1 MWGIMIRVP
10 FAIATSIF
18 AAFAASVA
26 TAVAAPV
33 VRWPVPLDIAPA
45 TIGTTSSTVTYDCGN
60 QSPIS
65 IVGSNSTITLTGS
78 CGEVDVNGA
87 VNTVNLQTVATI
99 KANGTG
105 NHITWQAGPGGT
117 VPQVSNTG
125 VNNTVNGPSG
135 G

>member
-1 MWGIMIRVP
+1 MSGIMIRVP
-10 FAIATSIF
+10 FAVATSIF
-18 AAFAASVA
+18 AAFTASLA

-33 VRWPVPLDIAPA
+33 VPWPAPLDVAPP
-45 TIGTTSSTVTYDCGN
+45 TIGKTSTSVTYDCGN
-60 QSPIS
+60 QSPIT
-65 IVGSNSTITLTGS
+65 IVGSNSTITLNGS

-87 VNTVNLQTVATI
+87 VNTVNLQTVAVI

-105 NHITWQAGPGGT
+105 NHITWQAGPGGG

-125 VNNTVNGPSG
+125 VNNSVSGPRG

>member
-1 MWGIMIRVP
+1 MSGTMIRVP
-10 FAIATSIF
+10 LTITTSIF
-18 AAFAASVA
+18 VACATTVA
-26 TAVAAPV
+26 TAAAAPV
-33 VRWPVPLDIAPA
+33 ARWPVPLDIAPP

-87 VNTVNLQTVATI
+87 VNTVNLQTVAVI

-105 NHITWQAGPGGT
+105 NQITWQAGPGGT

-125 VNNTVNGPSG
+125 VNNTVNGPHG